1 MLNCDP
7 MNPIDKRIA
16 LDKFPLRMAAR
27 SSTPPA
33 TLHSP
38 ESTHGLDAALH
49 RGRRAQVL
57 LFYIVILRFALN
69 SRANPRIMAFPT
81 SQ

>member
-1 MLNCDP
+1 

-33 TLHSP
+33 PYIPP
-38 ESTHGLDAALH
+38 ESTHGLDAALDGEGE
-49 RGRRAQVL
+49 RKYCFFL
-57 LFYIVILRFALN
+57 
-69 SRANPRIMAFPT
+69 S
-81 SQ
+81 